1 MVLPLV
7 RVALPE
13 CLSDPNQSFFA
24 ERNAL
29 EEFRG
34 LLPQYLLAL
43 VVVNAVP
50 PVTCAVVIDVPTPFH
65 LADRAQPQWP
75 HVIRPLKANGFFI
88 LWVFL

>member
-1 MVLPLV
+1 
-7 RVALPE
+7 
-13 CLSDPNQSFFA
+13 
-24 ERNAL
+24 
-29 EEFRG
+29 
-34 LLPQYLLAL
+34 
-43 VVVNAVP
+43 VVNAVP